1 MGNEK
6 IGNDKSSTAKKT
18 PAVGLTVYV
27 ATYNLLRTLG
37 LTTVFGNP
45 GSTEQPFSQIARSA
59 QIAGSQIAGS
69 GLAIIHSQI
78 AGRSQRIEETSGQ
91 CSSACFG
98 TVQ

>member
-37 LTTVFGNP
+37 LTTV
-45 GSTEQPFSQIARSA
+45 RSA
-59 QIAGSQIAGS
+59 QIAGS